1 MLKNIPKILS
11 PDLLKL
17 LNEMGH
23 NDVLVIGDGNFP
35 GTALAKAG
43 EASLVRYDA
52 AGVVDLLDAILTM
65 IPLDTYV
72 EKPVLLMQKEP
83 QDKDIDIPIWDE
95 ISNVIRKHGYDTED
109 VIGFIDRFTFYND
122 TKKAYTVIQSGEEAI
137 YACIMIR
144 KGVIK

>member
-1 MLKNIPKILS
+1 
-11 PDLLKL
+11 
-17 LNEMGH
+17 
-23 NDVLVIGDGNFP
+23 
-35 GTALAKAG
+35 
-43 EASLVRYDA
+43 
-52 AGVVDLLDAILTM
+52 
-65 IPLDTYV
+65 
-72 EKPVLLMQKEP
+72 
-83 QDKDIDIPIWDE
+83 DKDIDIPIWDE